1 MADYTKVNWTN
12 EVPATLPIKYKISQ
26 DSDGDVCTDATIELV
41 TSVTPGTA
49 MNASNFNHM
58 EQGIEDANET
68 AALAVETANAA
79 VASIEAATDIAEDA
93 EAAAAN
99 AISIAN
105 AAIPKAVMQAKG
117 DIIMG
122 MGAGLV
128 NRLAAGSEGLTLK
141 IRSGVP
147 AWSLPLGAIQRRST
161 SQSIPNDTITVI
173 TMDTNRYNE
182 GAWIVSNRPTFP
194 NAGYTAPCLCC
205 VWGYYDGTA
214 GGVGVR
220 QVGVKHTRGAGVTY
234 YWGSGYPANS
244 EPAWVSFV
252 AVIPCQQGDVVEMI
266 CLQTSGGSLNFRN
279 ANLAVIQL

>member
-1 MADYTKVNWTN
+1 MSYTPLNWTN
-12 EVPATLPIKYKISQ
+12 EVPASMPVKYKISQ
-26 DSDGDVCTDATIELV
+26 TTDGDICTDATIELV

-79 VASIEAATDIAEDA
+79 VASVEAATD
-93 EAAAAN
+93 AAAHAESV
-99 AISIAN
+99 AAGAVTTAN
-105 AAIPKAVMQAKG
+105 AAIPKIVMQAEG

-161 SQSIPNDTITVI
+161 SQGISNNTITVI

-182 GAWIVSNRPTFP
+182 GVFIVSNRPTFP

-205 VWGYYDGTA
+205 VWGYFDGTE

-234 YWGSGYPANS
+234 YWGSGYPADS
-244 EPAWVSFV
+244 EAAWASFV
-252 AVIPCQQGDVVEMI
+252 AVIPCEQGDIVEMVV
-266 CLQTSGGSLNFRN
+266 LQTSGGSLNFSN

>member
-1 MADYTKVNWTN
+1 MSYTPLNWTN
-12 EVPATLPIKYKISQ
+12 EVPASMPVKYKISQ
-26 DSDGDVCTDATIELV
+26 DSDGDICTDATIELV

-49 MNASNFNHM
+49 MNAANFNHM
-58 EQGIEDANET
+58 EQGIQDANET

-79 VASIEAATDIAEDA
+79 VASVEAATDAAAYAESV
-93 EAAAAN
+93 AAN

-105 AAIPKAVMQAKG
+105 AAIPKAVMQANG
-117 DIIMG
+117 DLIMG

-147 AWSLPLGAIQRRST
+147 AWSLPLGAIQRRT
-161 SQSIPNDTITVI
+161 TAQSISDDSITVI
-173 TMDTNRYNE
+173 TMNENRYNE

-205 VWGYYDGTA
+205 VWGYFDGTA
-214 GGVGVR
+214 GGGVR
-220 QVGVKHTRGAGVTY
+220 QVGVKHTRGAAVNY
-234 YWGSGYPANS
+234 YWGSGYPATS
-244 EPAWVSFV
+244 EAAWVSFV
-252 AVIPCQQGDVVEMI
+252 AVIPCQQGDVVEMV
-266 CLQTSGGSLNFRN
+266 CLQTSGGSLNFSN